1 MGLTGSQSLEGVCC
15 LTKKNYHGG
24 ENHEKTIY
32 RGGGWELL
40 KKGVLDQLADL
51 NGWGL
56 AKKRGSDFDVG
67 VDIPINTMNLKITL
81 TVILIC

>member
-32 RGGGWELL
+32 GGRELP
-40 KKGVLDQLADL
+40 KKGVLGQLADL
-51 NGWGL
+51 KGWGL
-56 AKKRGSDFDVG
+56 AKKKKGSDFDVG
-67 VDIPINTMNLKITL
+67 VDTPVNTMNLTITL

>member
-32 RGGGWELL
+32 GGRELP
-40 KKGVLDQLADL
+40 KKGVLGQLADL
-51 NGWGL
+51 KGRGL
-56 AKKRGSDFDVG
+56 AKKKREGILTWG
-67 VDIPINTMNLKITL
+67 LIPQLTL
-81 TVILIC
+81 